1 MTMQNFLHQ
10 TLNKS
15 KMNIITCLEKSLDA
29 LTLAAECM
37 TSEHLQDEEV
47 AALVAEIQSTLD
59 AMLLD

>member
-1 MTMQNFLHQ
+1 
-10 TLNKS
+10 
-15 KMNIITCLEKSLDA
+15 MNIITCLEKSLDA